1 MQENNRYMVV
11 GLGNP
16 GPRYIGT
23 RHNVGFDFISEFCK
37 KHDIGLTVSKF
48 NAIIGQGNIGD
59 KKVIALMP
67 QTYMNL
73 SGDAVK
79 PVADYYKILPEN
91 VIVVYDDIY
100 LQAGKIRI
108 RENGSAGGH
117 NGMKSIIA
125 KLRTEKFPRI
135 RIGVSEKPA
144 NIDLADYVLSKFTK
158 EECQFIDEAISNSVK
173 ALEVMLSDGNLKA
186 MNMFNGR

>member
-1 MQENNRYMVV
+1 MIV

-16 GPRYIGT
+16 GPKYMGT
-23 RHNVGFDFISEFCK
+23 RHNVGFDFISEFCRK
-37 KHDIGLTVSKF
+37 YNINLTVSKF
-48 NAIIGQGNIGD
+48 NAIIGQGSVGD

-79 PVADYYKILPEN
+79 PLADYYKIPSEN
-91 VIVVYDDIY
+91 IIVVYDDIY

-108 RENGSAGGH
+108 RESGSAGGH

-125 KLRTEKFPRI
+125 RLRTEKFPRI

-144 NIDLADYVLSKFTK
+144 NIDLADYVLSRFNK
-158 EECQFIDEAISNSVK
+158 EECKLIDDAILNAVK
-173 ALEVMLSDGNLKA
+173 ALEVMLLDSTLKA